1 MTRST
6 SRNFARTVSLA
17 APVLLAAMF
26 TALPAHAL
34 YKVVGPDGKITYT
47 DRPAISPDNKVQSVN
62 SSGGVSNDVALPFE
76 LRQVAQ
82 RYPVTLFT
90 TKDCPPCDLARAS
103 LRQRG
108 IPYAEKSI
116 ATKEDGDALQ
126 SITGARDLPAM
137 TVGAQVLRGFQRNDW
152 NSYLDAAAYPKE
164 SKLPA
169 NFPQAGAT
177 PLTEPKQAVRAN
189 TPQNGNAP
197 ATQPQSSSGDSGSSG
212 SGSNPAGIKF

>member
-1 MTRST
+1 MTRSI
-6 SRNFARTVSLA
+6 SRTFSLA

-47 DRPAISPDNKVQSVN
+47 DRPAVSPDNKVQSVN
-62 SSGGVSNDVALPFE
+62 SSGGVSDDVALPYE

-82 RYPVTLFT
+82 RYPVTLYG
-90 TKDCPPCDLARAS
+90 TKDCQPCDTARQM

-108 IPYAEKSI
+108 IPFAEKSI

-126 SITGARDLPAM
+126 RITGSRDLPAM
-137 TVGAQVLRGFQRNDW
+137 TVGSQVLRGFQREDW

-169 NFPQAGAT
+169 NFPQGSAT
-177 PLTEPKQAVRAN
+177 PLTEPKQAVKAS

-197 ATQPQSSSGDSGSSG
+197 AAQPQQSSSGD

>member
-1 MTRST
+1 MTRSI
-6 SRNFARTVSLA
+6 SRTLGLT
-17 APVLLAAMF
+17 APTLLAVLF

-47 DRPAISPDNKVQSVN
+47 DRPAVSPENKVQSV
-62 SSGGVSNDVALPFE
+62 SSNGSVSNDVALPFE
-76 LRQVAQ
+76 LRQAAQ
-82 RYPVTLFT
+82 RYPVTLYT
-90 TKDCPPCDLARAS
+90 TKDCPPCDLARSS

-126 SITGARDLPAM
+126 SITGGRDLPAL
-137 TVGAQVLRGFQRNDW
+137 TVGSQVLRGFQRDDW

-169 NFPQAGAT
+169 NFPQGGAT

-189 TPQNGNAP
+189 AQQGGGTSPGAQPTQSAP
-197 ATQPQSSSGDSGSSG
+197 ADNS
-212 SGSNPAGIKF
+212 SNPAGIKF

>member
-1 MTRST
+1 MTASIGHP
-6 SRNFARTVSLA
+6 FARTFSLA
-17 APVLLAAMF
+17 APALLVATLL

-34 YKVVGPDGKITYT
+34 YKVVGPDGKVTYT
-47 DRPAISPDNKVQSVN
+47 DRPAVSPENKVQSVN
-62 SSGGVSNDVALPFE
+62 SNGGVSNDVALPFE
-76 LRQVAQ
+76 LRQAAQ
-82 RYPVTLFT
+82 RYPVTLYT
-90 TKDCPPCDLARAS
+90 TKDCPPCDLARTS

-126 SITGARDLPAM
+126 SITGGRDLPAL
-137 TVGAQVLRGFQRNDW
+137 TVGSQVLRGFQRDDW

-169 NFPQAGAT
+169 NFPQGSAT

-189 TPQNGNAP
+189 TPQGGGTSPGTQPTQSAP
-197 ATQPQSSSGDSGSSG
+197 ADN
-212 SGSNPAGIKF
+212 GSNPAGIKF